1 MNICEPFIRRPI
13 ATTLLTAAIAL
24 AGGGITRGQIYGASS
39 ATASEPD
46 RDAVTVEDFLATA
59 YHQAGINSQDR
70 LIAPGGRPIDIV
82 RDGKVVEGLIG

>member
-1 MNICEPFIRRPI
+1 MRARA
-13 ATTLLTAAIAL
+13 ATTGRVYSLVM

-82 RDGKVVEGLIG
+82 RDGKIVEGLIG